1 MSGGAV
7 QYKEPMSEKS
17 GKLAGWGRH
26 AVDASEERTEDLVAA
41 SERAPLFRGLG
52 RPYGDSSLPP
62 EGEPRA
68 VNTTLADR
76 ILAFHP
82 ETGLLRAE
90 AGLSLFEF
98 SAPWCSDRHES
109 HDVHGV
115 VHNCS
120 CT

>member
-1 MSGGAV
+1 MSGSAV

-52 RPYGDSSLPP
+52 RSYGDSSLPP

-76 ILAFHP
+76 ILAFLQTLSDVP
-82 ETGLLRAE
+82 AAKFRPLILNATVLDTTGE
-90 AGLSLFEF
+90 IE
-98 SAPWCSDRHES
+98 
-109 HDVHGV
+109 
-115 VHNCS
+115 
-120 CT
+120 